1 MMQQAWLHFAIVIVV
16 VVVFRVKLL
25 MPPLQSVLVVFVVFS
40 MRLAFLFSFKFVV
53 RKNNTKNTIRM
64 QNFCKLLCVV
74 ALFSLLAGQSRAPN
88 RQYRIWILF
97 HSFTRSLVVEENN
110 CWIVQLLQN
119 NKVSGSKATAK
130 FYL

>member
-1 MMQQAWLHFAIVIVV
+1 MVAFCHSYSSCSSVSGKAVDAAIAV
-16 VVVFRVKLL
+16 
-25 MPPLQSVLVVFVVFS
+25 SSSGFVVFS

-88 RQYRIWILF
+88 RQYRI
-97 HSFTRSLVVEENN
+97 
-110 CWIVQLLQN
+110 
-119 NKVSGSKATAK
+119 
-130 FYL
+130 